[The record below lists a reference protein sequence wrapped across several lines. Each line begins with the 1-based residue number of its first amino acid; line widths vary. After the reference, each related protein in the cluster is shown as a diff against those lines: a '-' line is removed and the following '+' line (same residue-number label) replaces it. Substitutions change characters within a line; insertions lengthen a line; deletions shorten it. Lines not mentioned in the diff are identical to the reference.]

1 VLVLGAA
8 FLGSLS
14 LYQAVTGSYDQRF
27 GGLAQRNL
35 EHELALGGDDLPAE
49 LDPEM
54 KLADRARGPIDDPNR
69 YAQNELMICPFALFL
84 LWYEKSW
91 LRRLVAA
98 GCAVLILA
106 AVVLSYSRGA
116 FAILAVLVLLLVL
129 LRRERRL
136 PILAGA
142 VLLLVLVVA
151 LAPGYRGRVTTMLG
165 VHGLVSDQAGEQ
177 PDGAV
182 RGRTTEML
190 AAVNVFLDHPV
201 FGVGPAQYSPF
212 YSINYHLDPEIA
224 FRYLPRTRRA
234 HNLYAELAAETGI
247 VGISVFLS
255 IVGWLLYQLWQAS
268 RRWVFNRPDL
278 ANLATTFLFSI
289 VAYLGTALFLH
300 LSYERYYWLLLA
312 LASAALHIGSEEYRS
327 MGRLNP
333 AARFSP
339 SRQKQQT

>member
-1 VLVLGAA
+1 
-8 FLGSLS
+8 
-14 LYQAVTGSYDQRF
+14 
-27 GGLAQRNL
+27 
-35 EHELALGGDDLPAE
+35 
-49 LDPEM
+49 
-54 KLADRARGPIDDPNR
+54 
-69 YAQNELMICPFALFL
+69 MIFPFALFF

-116 FAILAVLVLLLVL
+116 FATLAVLVLLLAL

-136 PILAGA
+136 PTLAGA
-142 VLLLVLVVA
+142 AMLLVLVVA

-165 VHGLVSDQAGEQ
+165 VHGLFSDQAVEQ
-177 PDGAV
+177 QLDGAV

-190 AAVNVFLDHPV
+190 AAVYVFLDHPV

-212 YSINYHLDPEIA
+212 YSMSYHMNPEIA

-234 HNLYAELAAETGI
+234 HSLYAELAAETGI
-247 VGISVFLS
+247 VGMSVFLS

-289 VAYLGTALFLH
+289 GAYLGTALFLH

-312 LASAALHIGSEEYRS
+312 LASAALQIGSEEYRS
-327 MGRLNP
+327 MRSLSP
-333 AARFSP
+333 AASFSP
-339 SRQKQQT
+339 SRRKRWP